1 MRYQIGHFGTNRCL
15 PCNDYVNGI
24 FLLSW
29 TLLNDQA
36 CHQTSIAA
44 QWSSILSTN
53 RLEGY
58 RFDSYLEHSKFFPTE
73 YACHSLNNIFQIV
86 VLFWNYNITIFLRN
100 FWRHAKLRTPTEG
113 NTKKDQ
119 LGLSVDRSEEDY
131 NELQKAFPK
140 IIGLTLLV

>member
-15 PCNDYVNGI
+15 PCNDCVNGI
-24 FLLSW
+24 FFLSW

-36 CHQTSIAA
+36 CHQPSIAA
-44 QWSSILSTN
+44 QRQSIRSAN
-53 RLEGY
+53 RSEGC
-58 RFDSYLEHSKFFPTE
+58 RFDSYLEHLEFFSTE

-86 VLFWNYNITIFLRN
+86 VLFWNYNITIFLGN

-131 NELQKAFPK
+131 NELQKTIPK

>member
-1 MRYQIGHFGTNRCL
+1 M
-15 PCNDYVNGI
+15 
-24 FLLSW
+24 
-29 TLLNDQA
+29 NDQA
-36 CHQTSIAA
+36 CHQSSMAA
-44 QWSSILSTN
+44 QWSSIRSTN

-58 RFDSYLEHSKFFPTE
+58 RFDSYLEYSKFFPTE

-100 FWRHAKLRTPTEG
+100 FWRHAKLRTPIEG

-131 NELQKAFPK
+131 NELQKAIPK